1 MMILKMW
8 TPEMYLAE
16 LKKFKIASSSLK
28 LSGPKFVHMTGAKQ
42 DFGIVLKV

>member
-16 LKKFKIASSSLK
+16 LKKFKIAFSSFK
-28 LSGPKFVHMTGAKQ
+28 LSGPKFVHITGAKQ
-42 DFGIVLKV
+42 DF